1 MAGPFVV
8 DRNEVVIGAPAQRV
22 FDYLADISRNV
33 EWTQD
38 QGYRET
44 ILSDGPMG
52 LGSALRRERDGV
64 MRGPLIIR
72 GGMGDNPVREAKT
85 VTITDYRPYTDLVI
99 ETRNSYNDLLAS
111 IDRASFHLQ
120 GEMEGTRVS
129 MTTEVEPMVPSA
141 FIGPAYAIR
150 VVRVILQR
158 LLGGRVPFLRQT
170 TSVGPRLSRVKEMV
184 ETGRVTTNI

>member
-44 ILSDGPMG
+44 ILSDGPVG

-85 VTITDYRPYTDLVI
+85 VTITSYRPYTDLVI
-99 ETRNSYNDLLAS
+99 ETRNSYNGLLAS

-158 LLGGRVPFLRQT
+158 LLGGRAPFLRQT

-184 ETGRVTTNI
+184 ETGRLTTNI